1 MLWIPLDRSVE
12 LDTVHGL
19 VESPALPAAARH
31 IKRTK
36 VLMSVNPKDSRPAA
50 RLQLEPLS
58 KMNRNALGFFSVI
71 ISKIVFGQNY
81 SQNTSEH

>member
-1 MLWIPLDRSVE
+1 M
-12 LDTVHGL
+12 HGL

-36 VLMSVNPKDSRPAA
+36 VLISVNPKDSRPAA

-58 KMNRNALGFFSVI
+58 KMNINALGFFSVFI
-71 ISKIVFGQNY
+71 IKIVFGQNY
-81 SQNTSEH
+81 SQTPNEHCLLG